1 MHALEPGL
9 SLVIG
14 APRHALGELLIDRLA
29 AEGRPIVLLVD
40 ESELELAHA
49 LTRRLAPVSS
59 RLGLLVGDPSAIDL
73 GFTGAEYLS
82 LRRNLRE
89 VHHLIAPPSPRSAKR
104 RIDPVRVVRE
114 VLELGAAA
122 TSLERITFWSSVLA
136 SGKRHGSLRERPYHT
151 STNVTE
157 TGPRA
162 VHRADLEASDA
173 IDKLPITLLRT
184 GTVVLEPR
192 LVTEES
198 LGAARLLI
206 LYLLTR
212 GRDPLFFM
220 PGRADGVLSF
230 IPAEYAVT
238 AGLAI
243 ARSEGGADGIF
254 HLVDSD
260 PPTVRRAISV
270 LCTLTGNG
278 APRLFVPSLA
288 ATALLRAPGLS
299 PRMEQ
304 LRTLLDELGSSLEV
318 SDVKAREI
326 LEPMGIVCPAFES
339 YAERLVDE
347 VREQVHDA
355 RMYTGGYEHRVL

>member
-14 APRHALGELLIDRLA
+14 APRHALGELLITRLA
-29 AEGRPIVLLVD
+29 AEGRPTVLLVD
-40 ESELELAHA
+40 DSELELTRG
-49 LTRRLAPVSS
+49 LTRRLAPSLSHMQV
-59 RLGLLVGDPSAIDL
+59 LVGDSSAIDL

-89 VHHLIAPPSPRSAKR
+89 VHHLIAPPSLRSSKR
-104 RIDPVRVVRE
+104 RVDPARVVRE
-114 VLELGAAA
+114 VLELAAGAA
-122 TSLERITFWSSVLA
+122 SLERVTFWSSVLA
-136 SGKRHGSLRERPYHT
+136 SGKRHGTLREVPYDA
-151 STNVTE
+151 SSIIADP
-157 TGPRA
+157 GPRA
-162 VHRADLEASDA
+162 AHRADLEASTA
-173 IDKLPITLLRT
+173 IEKLPVTLLRT
-184 GTVVLEPR
+184 GTVVLEPKI
-192 LVTEES
+192 VTEES

-212 GRDPLFFM
+212 GRDPLFLM

-230 IPAEYAVT
+230 IPADYAAT
-238 AGLAI
+238 AGLSLV
-243 ARSEGGADGIF
+243 REGASGIF

-260 PPTVRRAISV
+260 PPTVRRVISV
-270 LCTLTGNG
+270 LCALTGNG
-278 APRLFVPSLA
+278 VPRLFVPSLA
-288 ATALLRAPGLS
+288 ATALLRAPGVS

-318 SDVKAREI
+318 SDVRAREI

-355 RMYTGGYEHRVL
+355 RMYTGGYERGAP